1 MQRYMTF
8 HAPWSRKLGYST
20 LLLILILFGAST
32 LGRMTIHHGDLL
44 AAFMVTG
51 VPLLL
56 AGSSSLFVIRGYIIT
71 EESLFV
77 QRLFW
82 NTRIDL
88 NTLSSCEVNPA
99 AMAYSLRTFGNGGM
113 FCIAGYFRNKT
124 LGNYR
129 ALATDP
135 KLSVV
140 LRFSDKIIVVTPD
153 NPEQFAAALRE
164 IAKGST
170 HSQS

>member
-32 LGRMTIHHGDLL
+32 LGRMTIHDGDLF

-56 AGSSSLFVIRGYIIT
+56 ASGSSLFVIRGYIIT

-82 NTRIDL
+82 NTQIDL
-88 NTLSSCEVNPA
+88 SNLSSCEVNPT
-99 AMAYSLRTFGNGGM
+99 AMARSLRTFGNGGM
-113 FCIAGYFRNKT
+113 FCISGYFHNST

-129 ALATDP
+129 AFATDP

-153 NPEQFAAALRE
+153 NPQQFAAALRD
-164 IAKGST
+164 IPKRSI
-170 HSQS
+170 HSQP